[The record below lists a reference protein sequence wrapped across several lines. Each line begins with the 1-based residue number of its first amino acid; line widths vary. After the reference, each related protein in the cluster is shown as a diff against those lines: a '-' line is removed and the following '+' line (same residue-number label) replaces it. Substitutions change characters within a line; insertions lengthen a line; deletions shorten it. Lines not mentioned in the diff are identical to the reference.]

1 MRNVLGRSRLNAR
14 SNDLSPHLNGSKRA
28 FDQLESWWLL
38 NLTLGGLGAVEEVV
52 EIDPDLTEQR
62 ARVQPNGKPSA
73 GGSILPRASSTQELW
88 GALDYQNL

>member
-1 MRNVLGRSRLNAR
+1 MTCRRTS
-14 SNDLSPHLNGSKRA
+14 NGSKRA

-52 EIDPDLTEQR
+52 EIDPDLKEQR

-73 GGSILPRASSTQELW
+73 GGFDPAEGFLYSRALGGS
-88 GALDYQNL
+88 

>member
-1 MRNVLGRSRLNAR
+1 VVDPFCVLKL
-14 SNDLSPHLNGSKRA
+14 DH
-28 FDQLESWWLL
+28 QLESWRLL

-88 GALDYQNL
+88 GALDYQSL

>member
-1 MRNVLGRSRLNAR
+1 MTCRRTS
-14 SNDLSPHLNGSKRA
+14 NGSKRA

-88 GALDYQNL
+88 GALDYQSL